1 MLFSSTVT
9 VRVGVRYSIWL
20 VSGYAHVFVLLS
32 VVIVTLPMCLQKQE
46 FDIYTTY
53 CLKKTLAE
61 SCLDEL
67 GGDQNPFLKARTRHS
82 L

>member
-1 MLFSSTVT
+1 MLSSSRVT
-9 VRVGVRYSIWL
+9 VRVGVRYSVLL
-20 VSGYAHVFVLLS
+20 VSGCAHVFVLLS
-32 VVIVTLPMCLQKQE
+32 VVIVLLPMFLQKQE

-53 CLKKTLAE
+53 CLKKTSAE

-67 GGDQNPFLKARTRHS
+67 GGDQNPFLKARTCHS